1 MAELKKIAILTSGG
15 DSPGMNAAT
24 RAAARSAIAKGI
36 EVVGIMRGFEG
47 LLDGDFR
54 PLGARDVGGIIHR
67 GGTILQ
73 TARSSRF
80 MEPQWQDRAAGNL
93 LDAGIQGLVVIGGD
107 GSFRG
112 AEELCKRGIAV
123 AGIPGTIDNDIAGT
137 DLTIGFRTAVE
148 TALDAVMRLRDT
160 ASSHDRL
167 FIVEVM
173 GRRSG
178 FLALDVAVAG
188 GAEAVIVPEVQFT
201 LGKLIDRLHEAR
213 RKGKTHSLIVLAEGV
228 MPAQDL
234 RDRIQDTAGY
244 DARVTVLG
252 HIQRGGS
259 PCAVDIILASR
270 MGSAAV
276 EALASGNSG
285 FMTAL
290 RDNTIALPELS
301 VSWESKKPLDPELM
315 RLVEV
320 LGL

>member
-1 MAELKKIAILTSGG
+1 MRKIGILTSGG

-24 RAAARSAIAKGI
+24 RATARSAIGRGI
-36 EVVGIMRGFEG
+36 DVVGIMRGYEG

-80 MEPQWQDRAAGNL
+80 MEASGQDAAVSL
-93 LDAGIQGLVVIGGD
+93 LEENGIDGLVVIGGD

-112 AEELCKRGIAV
+112 AEELHRRGIAV
-123 AGIPGTIDNDIAGT
+123 VGIPGTIDNDIAGT

-188 GAEAVIVPEVQFT
+188 GAEAVIVPEVQFA

-213 RKGKTHSLIVLAEGV
+213 KKGKTHSLIILAEGV
-228 MPAQDL
+228 MPAQEL
-234 RDRIQDTAGY
+234 RDRIQDTGGY

-276 EALASGNSG
+276 EALVSGKSG
-285 FMTAL
+285 VMTTL
-290 RDNTIALPELS
+290 SDGRIDLPPLS
-301 VSWESKKPLDPELM
+301 VSWESRKPLDPELM
-315 RLVEV
+315 ELVEV

>member
-1 MAELKKIAILTSGG
+1 MRRIAVLTSGG

-24 RAAARSAIAKGI
+24 RAVARSVIGRGMEA
-36 EVVGIMRGFEG
+36 VGIMRGYEG

-73 TARSSRF
+73 TARSDRF
-80 MEPQWQDRAAGNL
+80 MEPEGQDAAAAL
-93 LDAGIQGLVVIGGD
+93 LKDRGIEGLVVIGGD

-112 AEELCKRGIAV
+112 AQELHRRGIAV
-123 AGIPGTIDNDIAGT
+123 VGVPGTIDNDIAGT
-137 DLTIGFRTAVE
+137 ELTIGFRTAVE

-188 GAEAVIVPEVQFT
+188 GAEAVIVPEVQFS
-201 LGKLIDRLHEAR
+201 LGRLIDRLHAAR
-213 RKGKTHSLIVLAEGV
+213 AKGKTHSLIILAEGV
-228 MPAQDL
+228 MPAQEL
-234 RDRIQDTAGY
+234 RDQIQDTGGY

-270 MGSAAV
+270 MGSAAL
-276 EALASGNSG
+276 EALLSGNSG
-285 FMTAL
+285 VMTAL
-290 RDNTIALPELS
+290 SDNHIELPPLKA
-301 VSWESKKPLDPELM
+301 SWETKKQLDPELM
-315 RLVEV
+315 ELVEV

>member
-93 LDAGIQGLVVIGGD
+93 LDAGI
-107 GSFRG
+107 
-112 AEELCKRGIAV
+112 

-188 GAEAVIVPEVQFT
+188 GAEAVMVPEVQFS
-201 LGKLIDRLHEAR
+201 LGKLVDRLHEAR

-252 HIQRGGS
+252 HIQRGTSRPFLYRGRPKS
-259 PCAVDIILASR
+259 PSIPS
-270 MGSAAV
+270 
-276 EALASGNSG
+276 
-285 FMTAL
+285 
-290 RDNTIALPELS
+290 
-301 VSWESKKPLDPELM
+301 
-315 RLVEV
+315 
-320 LGL
+320 

>member
-1 MAELKKIAILTSGG
+1 MADLKKIAILTSGG

-24 RAAARSAIAKGI
+24 RAAARTAIAKGI

-47 LLDGDFR
+47 LLEGDFR

-80 MEPQWQDRAAGNL
+80 MESEWQDRAAGNL
-93 LDAGIQGLVVIGGD
+93 LEAGVEGLVVIGGD

-112 AEELCKRGIAV
+112 ADELRKRGIAV

-167 FIVEVM
+167 FVVEVM
-173 GRRSG
+173 GGRSG

-188 GAEAVIVPEVQFT
+188 GAEAVIVPEVQFS
-201 LGKLIDRLHEAR
+201 LGRLIDRLHDAR
-213 RKGKTHSLIVLAEGV
+213 RKGKTHSLIILAEGV
-228 MPAQDL
+228 MPAQEL

-270 MGSAAV
+270 MGAAAV
-276 EALASGNSG
+276 EALASGRGG

-290 RDNTIALPELS
+290 QENRIELLDLS
-301 VSWESKKPLDPELM
+301 LSWETRKYLDPEMM

-320 LGL
+320 LGV

>member
-1 MAELKKIAILTSGG
+1 MADLKKIAILTSGG

-24 RAAARSAIAKGI
+24 RAAARTAIAKGI

-47 LLDGDFR
+47 LLEGDFR

-80 MEPQWQDRAAGNL
+80 MESEWQDRAAGNL
-93 LDAGIQGLVVIGGD
+93 LEAGVEGLVVIGGD

-112 AEELCKRGIAV
+112 ADELRKRGIAV

-167 FIVEVM
+167 FVVEVM
-173 GRRSG
+173 GGRSG

-188 GAEAVIVPEVQFT
+188 GAEAVIVPEVQFS
-201 LGKLIDRLHEAR
+201 LGRLIDRLHDAR
-213 RKGKTHSLIVLAEGV
+213 RKGKTHSLIILAEGV
-228 MPAQDL
+228 MPAQEL

-270 MGSAAV
+270 MGAAAV
-276 EALASGNSG
+276 EALASGRGG

-290 RDNTIALPELS
+290 QENRVELLDLS
-301 VSWESKKPLDPELM
+301 LSWETRKYLDPEMM

-320 LGL
+320 LGV